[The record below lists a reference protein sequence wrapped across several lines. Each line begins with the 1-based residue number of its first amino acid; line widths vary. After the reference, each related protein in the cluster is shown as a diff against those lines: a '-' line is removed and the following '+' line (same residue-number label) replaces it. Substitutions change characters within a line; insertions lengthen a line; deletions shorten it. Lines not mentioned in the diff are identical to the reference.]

1 MPFLGE
7 IAALSAAILWGGTT
21 LAFES
26 AGHRVGA
33 FATNLW
39 RIVFGL
45 IFLCAALFF
54 TTGKIFPVH
63 ATGEQFMWLGL
74 SGIVGL
80 AIGDGALFACLVI
93 LGARR
98 ATLLLSL
105 APAIA
110 TVLAWIFLD
119 EHLGIM
125 ALTGIAL
132 TLAGI
137 YWVMSEKNV
146 PDKVHGSLWL
156 GILTGVLAALGQAVG
171 VILVKFGFRTEID
184 ALSATILRMAP
195 AAIVLWLAG
204 VVVGRGPALLEV
216 MRDRRVARVIV
227 IASVSG
233 PFLGVWLS
241 IIAVKYTAAGIAST
255 LLATVPIVVIPIII
269 IVQKTVPSLRAI
281 LGTFLALV
289 GIAFIFLR

>member
-7 IAALSAAILWGGTT
+7 IAALSAAVLWGGTT

-39 RIVFGL
+39 RIVFGM
-45 IFLCAALFF
+45 IFLCIALFI
-54 TTGKIFPVH
+54 TTGHVFPFQ
-63 ATGEQFMWLGL
+63 ASGEQIMWLGL

-105 APAIA
+105 APAFA

-119 EHLGIM
+119 EHLGMM

-132 TLAGI
+132 TLVGI

-204 VVVGRGPALLEV
+204 LIVGRGPVLLEV
-216 MRDRRVARVIV
+216 MRNRRVAKLII
-227 IASVSG
+227 IASISG

-241 IIAVKYTAAGIAST
+241 IVAVKYTAAGIAST
-255 LLATVPIVVIPIII
+255 LLATVPIVVIPVII
-269 IVQKTVPSLRAI
+269 IVQKTVPSVRAI
-281 LGTFLALV
+281 LGTIIAIV